1 MDQWLTTARDRIS
14 LINPR
19 AAGGD
24 LLPGQP
30 ATAMITER

>member
-1 MDQWLTTARDRIS
+1 MARLHALFKDAPVLGS

-24 LLPGQP
+24 LVEAVLR
-30 ATAMITER
+30 MKWR